1 MRKWLIFAL
10 SLALL
15 FLPPTASAQGEV
27 ALDTVFV
34 QMWPEFDQPKMLVIY
49 DVRAAPATILPQ
61 DLNLRVPGDAEVIAV
76 AQEQDGA
83 LFTIPYQETVIDST
97 WKKVTLTLETA
108 TTYRLEYYAPLQRN
122 GLQRKF
128 TYLWPGDYA
137 VAALAVG
144 LRVPLDTTD
153 VDTQPTM
160 LKMPPTGDGETYLQW
175 SKDNLKVG
183 QQESVEVTYTKTTE
197 RLSASVQPL
206 EPGTVDEKTPGRVS
220 LNNYFPYILGGLGL
234 LLIAG
239 GGLYFWQTSKSKV
252 TSHHRHDTRAKENN
266 KEQVHCHQCGK
277 RAQPG
282 DRFCRACGTRLR
294 RE

>member
-1 MRKWLIFAL
+1 MHKWLVFAL

-15 FLPPTASAQGEV
+15 FLPLTASAQGEI

-49 DVRAAPATILPQ
+49 DFRAAPATILPQ
-61 DLNLRVPGDAEVIAV
+61 DLTLRVPADAEVIAV

-83 LFTIPYQETVIDST
+83 LFTIPYQETAIDSV
-97 WKKVTLTLETA
+97 WKKVTLTLEAA

-128 TYLWPGDYA
+128 TYLWPADYA
-137 VAALAVG
+137 VASLAIG
-144 LRVPLDTTD
+144 LRVPIDTTE

-160 LKMPPTGDGETYLQW
+160 LEMPPTGDGETYLQW
-175 SKDNLKVG
+175 SKDNLQAG

-220 LNNYFPYILGGLGL
+220 LSKYYPYLLGGLGL

-252 TSHHRHDTRAKENN
+252 TSQHRHNSRAKENS
-266 KEQVHCHQCGK
+266 KEQLHCHQCGK